1 MNIKKNF
8 LSRMTRRKSS
18 TPAEPEEGAYEIP
31 SPSAIG
37 RMPSDSSRRAESMES
52 GYGLDLELLAS
63 DKPPRPD
70 SANGMNAQESGHA
83 PALESSPAPISD
95 ESPDAPKPPRALE
108 MHQEYGLELE
118 VLAASESDE
127 SPDAPEPPQEDDES
141 ASSMVESAA
150 KASAP
155 DTEAIG
161 DSAPAHEESLAAPV
175 SDELPDESEPSHDSE
190 PFEGYGAG
198 FEVLAAPESS
208 ESPDEVVASHA
219 PEPLPEDEVDPEVSV
234 AAAVSD
240 DLPDA
245 PEPLRE
251 HEEAASAMVESAAK
265 ASAPDVE
272 AIGDSA
278 PAHEESLATSVSSES
293 SDEPVLSH
301 DPEPFEGYG
310 ADFEVLAAPDSS
322 ESPDEAESFQ
332 EDEASSSIPVAP
344 DLPLEQPEEPSES
357 PIANIGYFPLVRDAR
372 GNWRPGKGFSR
383 SELQEAG
390 LSLAEAARLRVR
402 VDKRRRNAHPM
413 NVATLEKAKN
423 GG

>member
-31 SPSAIG
+31 PPSAIG
-37 RMPSDSSRRAESMES
+37 RMASDSSRRAESMES

-63 DKPPRPD
+63 DKPPRAD

-95 ESPDAPKPPRALE
+95 ESPDAPEPPRALE

-127 SPDAPEPPQEDDES
+127 SPDAPESPQEDDES
-141 ASSMVESAA
+141 ASSMVESAVEA
-150 KASAP
+150 PASEP
-155 DTEAIG
+155 EAIG
-161 DSAPAHEESLAAPV
+161 DSAPEHEESLAAPV
-175 SDELPDESEPSHDSE
+175 SDELPDESEPSHDS
-190 PFEGYGAG
+190 
-198 FEVLAAPESS
+198 
-208 ESPDEVVASHA
+208 
-219 PEPLPEDEVDPEVSV
+219 
-234 AAAVSD
+234 
-240 DLPDA
+240 
-245 PEPLRE
+245 
-251 HEEAASAMVESAAK
+251 
-265 ASAPDVE
+265 
-272 AIGDSA
+272 
-278 PAHEESLATSVSSES
+278 
-293 SDEPVLSH
+293 
-301 DPEPFEGYG
+301 EPFEGYG

-344 DLPLEQPEEPSES
+344 DLPLEQPEAPSETPLTES
-357 PIANIGYFPLVRDAR
+357 GFYPLVRDAR
-372 GNWRPGKGFSR
+372 GAWRPGKGFSR
-383 SELQEAG
+383 SELEAAG
-390 LSLAEAARLRVR
+390 LSLAEAARLRIR

-423 GG
+423 GVCRDLPAVKGSLYLSRRTA

>member
-1 MNIKKNF
+1 MNNKKSF
-8 LSRMTRRKSS
+8 FSRMTRRKNS

-31 SPSAIG
+31 PPSAIG
-37 RMPSDSSRRAESMES
+37 RMASDSSRRAESMES

-63 DKPPRPD
+63 DEPPRAD

-127 SPDAPEPPQEDDES
+127 SPDAPESLEEHEEAGSGVAEIVAEDSESAPAILEESETEPTSEAAPFEEYGLDLELLAASESDESPDAPEPPQEDDES

-150 KASAP
+150 KAPASDA
-155 DTEAIG
+155 EAIG

-198 FEVLAAPESS
+198 FEALAVPGSS

-219 PEPLPEDEVDPEVSV
+219 PEPLPEDEV
-234 AAAVSD
+234 
-240 DLPDA
+240 
-245 PEPLRE
+245 
-251 HEEAASAMVESAAK
+251 
-265 ASAPDVE
+265 
-272 AIGDSA
+272 
-278 PAHEESLATSVSSES
+278 
-293 SDEPVLSH
+293 
-301 DPEPFEGYG
+301 
-310 ADFEVLAAPDSS
+310 
-322 ESPDEAESFQ
+322 
-332 EDEASSSIPVAP
+332 SSSIPVAP
-344 DLPLEQPEEPSES
+344 GLPLEQPDEATEISLAEDRF
-357 PIANIGYFPLVRDAR
+357 YPLVRDAR

-383 SELQEAG
+383 SELREAG
-390 LSLAEAARLRVR
+390 LNLTDAARLRIR
-402 VDKRRRNAHPM
+402 IDKRRRNAHPM
-413 NVATLEKAKN
+413 NVSTLEKAKN

>member
-1 MNIKKNF
+1 MNIKNNF

-31 SPSAIG
+31 PPSAIG

-95 ESPDAPKPPRALE
+95 ESPDAPKPPRQLE

-127 SPDAPEPPQEDDES
+127 SPDAPESLEEHEEAGSGVAEIVAEASVSGPEIPQESEPE
-141 ASSMVESAA
+141 V
-150 KASAP
+150 
-155 DTEAIG
+155 IG

-175 SDELPDESEPSHDSE
+175 SE
-190 PFEGYGAG
+190 
-198 FEVLAAPESS
+198 
-208 ESPDEVVASHA
+208 
-219 PEPLPEDEVDPEVSV
+219 
-234 AAAVSD
+234 

-251 HEEAASAMVESAAK
+251 HEEAASAMAERAVEVAA
-265 ASAPDVE
+265 SEPEIPQESEPE
-272 AIGDSA
+272 AVAD
-278 PAHEESLATSVSSES
+278 PPREE
-293 SDEPVLSH
+293 
-301 DPEPFEGYG
+301 
-310 ADFEVLAAPDSS
+310 
-322 ESPDEAESFQ
+322 PDEATEISLA
-332 EDEASSSIPVAP
+332 EDRF
-344 DLPLEQPEEPSES
+344 
-357 PIANIGYFPLVRDAR
+357 YPLVRDAR

-383 SELQEAG
+383 SELEAAG
-390 LSLAEAARLRVR
+390 LSLAEAARLRIR

>member
-1 MNIKKNF
+1 MNNKKSF

-31 SPSAIG
+31 PPSAIG
-37 RMPSDSSRRAESMES
+37 RMPSDSSPRAESMES

-95 ESPDAPKPPRALE
+95 ESPDMPEPPPEAAPFE
-108 MHQEYGLELE
+108 EYGLELE
-118 VLAASESDE
+118 LLTEPESDE
-127 SPDAPEPPQEDDES
+127 SPDESESPREDDEAVS
-141 ASSMVESAA
+141 GVTESALEA
-150 KASAP
+150 TAP

-198 FEVLAAPESS
+198 FEVLAAP
-208 ESPDEVVASHA
+208 
-219 PEPLPEDEVDPEVSV
+219 
-234 AAAVSD
+234 
-240 DLPDA
+240 
-245 PEPLRE
+245 
-251 HEEAASAMVESAAK
+251 
-265 ASAPDVE
+265 
-272 AIGDSA
+272 
-278 PAHEESLATSVSSES
+278 
-293 SDEPVLSH
+293 
-301 DPEPFEGYG
+301 
-310 ADFEVLAAPDSS
+310 DSS

-344 DLPLEQPEEPSES
+344 DLPLEQPEEPSKLPAPENGFF
-357 PIANIGYFPLVRDAR
+357 ALVRNTR
-372 GNWRPGKGFSR
+372 GDWRPGKGFSR

-413 NVATLEKAKN
+413 NVEILEKAKN
-423 GG
+423 GV

>member
-1 MNIKKNF
+1 MNNKKSF

-31 SPSAIG
+31 PPSAIG

-52 GYGLDLELLAS
+52 GYGLDLELLAY
-63 DKPPRPD
+63 DEPTRKD

-118 VLAASESDE
+118 VLAEPESDE
-127 SPDAPEPPQEDDES
+127 SPDAPESLEEHEEAGS
-141 ASSMVESAA
+141 AMAESAA
-150 KASAP
+150 EDSESTP
-155 DTEAIG
+155 AIL
-161 DSAPAHEESLAAPV
+161 EESETEPPREAAPFEEYGLDLELLTALE
-175 SDELPDESEPSHDSE
+175 SDES
-190 PFEGYGAG
+190 
-198 FEVLAAPESS
+198 
-208 ESPDEVVASHA
+208 
-219 PEPLPEDEVDPEVSV
+219 
-234 AAAVSD
+234 
-240 DLPDA
+240 PDA

-251 HEEAASAMVESAAK
+251 HEEAASAMAESAVE
-265 ASAPDVE
+265 ASAPDAE

-278 PAHEESLATSVSSES
+278 PAHEES
-293 SDEPVLSH
+293 
-301 DPEPFEGYG
+301 
-310 ADFEVLAAPDSS
+310 LAAPDSS

-344 DLPLEQPEEPSES
+344 DLPLEQPEAPLETTPVE
-357 PIANIGYFPLVRDAR
+357 NGFFPLVRDAR

-383 SELQEAG
+383 SELQEAS
-390 LSLAEAARLRVR
+390 LSLSKATRLRIR

-413 NVATLEKAKN
+413 NVEILEKAKN
-423 GG
+423 GD